1 MGWKKILVAAALL
14 VVVLVVGVYAFL
26 SFYDFNKFKPMI
38 AQAVKEATG
47 RELTIAG
54 DIDIGLSIPPA
65 LMVEDVTFQNAPW
78 SSRPNLAQ
86 VKRMEI
92 QIALLPLILGDFD
105 FIRIVLI
112 EPDVIVEFNS
122 SGTSNF
128 AFDAPGGEEEEEDT
142 ALPVLIFSDVHI
154 EKGLFSYKDAQSGL
168 TFTVRL
174 DRLDGGIPGFDKSL
188 KLDFEGAFDDI
199 PLTLEGTLGPII
211 AWIEPGH
218 PLPAKLTAGAGGG
231 TVNVKGEIRDPINF
245 KDLVFT
251 VTGEGPSIA
260 EIAKLVGVTDM
271 PELGAFKLDAKVA
284 DPEGKLALE
293 GFDLHVGSEELAEV
307 SLNGTI
313 KDLLAMGGIKLDFAV
328 RGKDAA
334 KLREFG
340 LPPPLACGAYSA
352 SCRIFDPEI
361 SVYSVSDLRIAL
373 GENEIGGHVDLNL
386 TAKPQYLTAKLTSQK
401 FALGPFNLAAKVTG
415 PADQLALEK
424 LDLQVGTED
433 LAAVRLNGGVQDLL
447 KLDGVNLNFRVRGKD
462 LANLGKLSG
471 RPLPVRGAFSASG
484 QVIVPAHK
492 NFKIPKLKITVGK
505 NDIGGSLDLNLRS
518 QRPRLSA
525 VLSSQNFDL
534 ASILTPDIAKLN
546 RVKALANLKTFKL
559 SAKLAGFPEE
569 LTVEDVDFKAG
580 TQKLAEVTLKGSIE
594 DLSAQ
599 RGINLKF
606 AVRGKNVAN
615 LEKFIGRPL
624 PIEGAFA
631 VSGQV
636 ADPAP
641 KTYKVSDL
649 KLVFGDNNIAGW
661 LDLNIVDQQI
671 RLATELS
678 TQRFNLQPVSI
689 PAIEPLTRMPDWGPL
704 KLAVKLA
711 GSGDKFAVENLDLNL
726 GSEELVELMLKGT
739 IKDLS
744 AQQGVKLEFAV
755 RGKDLANLKKMGG
768 PALPFQGPFNC
779 SGQFVD
785 PAPRIYKIPALKVVI
800 GDSNSSGSVE
810 LNLAK
815 QRAKVTAALSSQK
828 MDLRPL
834 LVKDEEEG
842 TAKDT
847 LAKSDKKRDKVFSS
861 EPWSLDALKRV
872 DANIKIRDKQVLLPR
887 LALDDMTVDIL
898 LKDGNL
904 TIEPIK
910 FMIGGGSA
918 NGRFNLGS
926 QDKPSSLAMEMKID
940 QLDLGP
946 MLDELGYQ
954 RTLEGTL
961 DADVTLAGSGKS
973 LADLMAG
980 LNGRISLVMNDGQV
994 ASEYLYLLQD
1004 ILGTDVLR
1012 LINPFKKKETQ
1023 TKVNCSINDINIK
1036 DGLAECKLLLDTDQ
1050 TSIFGVGD
1058 VDLRTEKLDLG
1069 IKPVPKKGY
1078 GLDSVVKVGFSFKEL
1093 SQPFRLGGTL
1103 ADPSLVLDPT
1113 GTVFILGKMAGAVA
1127 LGPFGIAAFF
1137 ADISLGKKDPCLEAL
1152 KALEKQ
1158 DKVKSVKKPEE
1169 EEKTNKEPDDSQ
1181 TGTDEEKG
1189 KESNG
1194 FFRKLFRREK

>member
-1 MGWKKILVAAALL
+1 MAWKKILIAAALL
-14 VVVLVVGVYAFL
+14 IVVLVVGAYAFL

-65 LMVEDVTFQNAPW
+65 LMVEDISFQNAPW

-128 AFDAPGGEEEEEDT
+128 AFDAPSGEEKEKDT
-142 ALPVLIFSDVHI
+142 GLPVLIFSDVHI

-174 DRLDGGIPGFDKSL
+174 DRLDGGIPGFDKSFEL
-188 KLDFEGAFDDI
+188 NFEGAFDDI
-199 PLTLEGTLGPII
+199 PLTLEGTLGPIL

-218 PLPAKLTAGAGGG
+218 PLPANLTAGAGGA

-245 KDLVFT
+245 KDLALT
-251 VTGEGPSIA
+251 VTGEGPSIT
-260 EIAKLVGVTDM
+260 EIAKLVGMTDM
-271 PELGAFKLDAKVA
+271 PELGAFRLDAKLA

-307 SLNGTI
+307 SLKGTI
-313 KDLLAMGGIKLDFAV
+313 KDLLAMGGINLNLAV

-340 LPPPLACGAYSA
+340 LPTLLTRGAFSL
-352 SCRIFDPEI
+352 SSRIFDPEI
-361 SVYSVSDLRIAL
+361 GVYSVNDLRITL
-373 GENEIGGHVDLNL
+373 GENQVGGHVDLNL
-386 TAKPQYLTAKLTSQK
+386 TAKPPHLTAKLTSQE
-401 FALGPFNLAAKVTG
+401 FALGPYNLAVKLTG
-415 PADQLALEK
+415 PTDKLALEK
-424 LDLQVGTED
+424 VDFQIGTED
-433 LAAVRLNGGVQDLL
+433 LAVVRLNGAVKDLL
-447 KLDGVNLNFRVRGKD
+447 NLDGVNLNFRVEGND
-462 LANLGKLSG
+462 LANLKKLTG
-471 RPLPVRGAFSASG
+471 RPLLVRGAFSASG
-484 QVIVPAHK
+484 QVIVPAQK
-492 NFKIPKLKITVGK
+492 NYKIPNLKIAVGK
-505 NDIGGSLDLNLRS
+505 NDITGSLDLNLRS
-518 QRPRLSA
+518 QRPRLAA
-525 VLSSQNFDL
+525 VLSSRKFDL
-534 ASILTPDIAKLN
+534 ASLLTPKIAKLDW
-546 RVKALANLKTFKL
+546 VDALANLKRFKL
-559 SAKLAGFPEE
+559 SAMLAGFGKE
-569 LTVEDVDFKAG
+569 LSLEDVDFRAG
-580 TQKLAEVTLKGSIE
+580 TQKLAEVTLKGSMK
-594 DLSAQ
+594 DLTAQ
-599 RGINLKF
+599 RGINLDF

-624 PIEGAFA
+624 PLQGAFA
-631 VSGQV
+631 ISGQI
-636 ADPAP
+636 ADPAA
-641 KTYKVSDL
+641 KTYKVRDL
-649 KLVFGDNNIAGW
+649 KLILGDNHIAGW
-661 LDLNIVDQQI
+661 LDVNLADQRT

-678 TQRFNLQPVSI
+678 TERFNLQPVSI
-689 PAIEPLTRMPDWGPL
+689 AAIAPLTRMPDWGPF
-704 KLAVKLA
+704 KLAVKLS
-711 GSGDKFAVENLDLNL
+711 GSGNKFAVENLDFNL
-726 GSEELVELMLKGT
+726 GSEELLELMLKGT
-739 IKDLS
+739 IKDLLT
-744 AQQGVKLEFAV
+744 QHGVKLDLSV
-755 RGKDLANLKKMGG
+755 RGKDLANLRKMGG

-779 SGQFVD
+779 SGEFVD
-785 PAPRIYKIPALKVVI
+785 PAPRIYRIPSLKVVM
-800 GDSNSSGSVE
+800 GDSDGIGSVE
-810 LNLAK
+810 VNLAK
-815 QRAKVTAALSSQK
+815 QRPKVTAALSSQK
-828 MDLRPL
+828 MDLRAL
-834 LVKDEEEG
+834 LVKAEEEG
-842 TAKDT
+842 SAKGMPE
-847 LAKSDKKRDKVFSS
+847 KSDKKRDKVFSS
-861 EPWSLDALKRV
+861 KPWSLEALKQV
-872 DANIKIRDKQVLLPR
+872 DADIKIRDKQLLLPR
-887 LALDDMTVDIL
+887 LALDDMAVDIL
-898 LKDGNL
+898 LKEGNL
-904 TIEPIK
+904 TVEPIK

-926 QDKPSSLAMEMKID
+926 QDKLASLVMEMKID

-961 DADVTLAGSGKS
+961 DTNVTLTGSGNS
-973 LADLMAG
+973 VADLMAR

-1023 TKVNCSINDINIK
+1023 TKVNCFINDITVK

-1058 VDLRTEKLDLG
+1058 VDLGTEKLDVG
-1069 IKPVPKKGY
+1069 IKPVPKKKY
-1078 GLDSVVKVGFSFKEL
+1078 GVENVVKLGFSFKEL

-1103 ADPSLVLDPT
+1103 AHPSLVVDRN
-1113 GTVFILGKMAGAVA
+1113 GTLYVLGKMAGAVT

-1137 ADISLGKKDPCLEAL
+1137 ADISLGKKDPCLKAL
-1152 KALEKQ
+1152 KALEK
-1158 DKVKSVKKPEE
+1158 EE
-1169 EEKTNKEPDDSQ
+1169 EEKTDKEPDESQ
-1181 TGTDEEKG
+1181 TGTDKEKG

>member
-1 MGWKKILVAAALL
+1 MGWKKILIAAALL
-14 VVVLVVGVYAFL
+14 VVVLVVAAYAFL

-128 AFDAPGGEEEEEDT
+128 AFDTLGGEEEEDT

-154 EKGLFSYKDAQSGL
+154 EKGLFSYKDAESGL
-168 TFTVRL
+168 TFAVRL
-174 DRLDGGIPGFDKSL
+174 DRLDGGIPGFDKSF

-218 PLPAKLTAGAGGG
+218 PLPANLTAGASGA
-231 TVNVKGEIRDPINF
+231 TVNVKGDIGDPINF
-245 KDLVFT
+245 KDLAFT
-251 VTGEGPSIA
+251 VTVEGPSIP
-260 EIAKLVGVTDM
+260 EIVKLVGVTDM
-271 PELGAFKLDAKVA
+271 PELGAFKLEAKVA
-284 DPEGKLALE
+284 DPKGKLALE
-293 GFDLHVGSEELAEV
+293 GFDLHVGSGELAEI
-307 SLNGTI
+307 SLNGAI
-313 KDLLAMGGIKLDFAV
+313 KDLLALGGINLNFTV

-334 KLREFG
+334 KLRAFG
-340 LPPPLACGAYSA
+340 LPAPLTRGAFSA
-352 SCRIFDPEI
+352 SGRIFDPKVG
-361 SVYSVSDLRIAL
+361 VYSVNHLRIAV
-373 GENEIGGHVDLNL
+373 GENEIGGRLDLNL
-386 TAKPQYLTAKLTSQK
+386 TAKPQYLTAKLTSRK
-401 FALGPFNLAAKVTG
+401 CALGPYNLEAKLTG
-415 PADQLALEK
+415 PTDQLALEK
-424 LDLQVGTED
+424 LDLQIGTED
-433 LAAVRLNGGVQDLL
+433 LAVVSLNGAIKDLL

-462 LANLGKLSG
+462 LANLKKLSG
-471 RPLPVRGAFSASG
+471 QPLPVRGAFSASG
-484 QVIVPAHK
+484 QVIVPAHN
-492 NFKIPKLKITVGK
+492 NFKIPNLKIAVGK
-505 NDIGGSLDLNLRS
+505 NHIAGSLDLNRRG

-525 VLSSQNFDL
+525 VLSCQNFDL

-546 RVKALANLKTFKL
+546 WAKALSDLKTFKL
-559 SAKLAGFPEE
+559 SAKLAGFAEE
-569 LTVEDVDFKAG
+569 LTVEDVDFQAG

-636 ADPAP
+636 ADPAA
-641 KTYKVSDL
+641 KVYKVSDL
-649 KLVFGDNNIAGW
+649 KIVLGENNLAGW
-661 LDLNIVDQQI
+661 VDLNLAGQQI

-689 PAIEPLTRMPDWGPL
+689 PAIEPLTRIPDWGPL
-704 KLAVKLA
+704 KLSVKLA
-711 GSGDKFAVENLDLNL
+711 GSCDKFTVENLDLNL

-739 IKDLS
+739 IKDLL

-755 RGKDLANLKKMGG
+755 RGKNLANLKKMGG
-768 PALPFQGPFNC
+768 PSLPFQGPFNF
-779 SGQFVD
+779 SGQLVD
-785 PAPRIYKIPALKVVI
+785 PVPRIYKIPSLKVVM

-810 LNLAK
+810 LNLAT
-815 QRAKVTAALSSQK
+815 QRPKVTVALSSQK

-834 LVKDEEEG
+834 LVKAEEKG

-847 LAKSDKKRDKVFSS
+847 PAKPDKKRDRVFSS
-861 EPWSLDALKRV
+861 EPWSLDGLKRV
-872 DANIKIRDKQVLLPR
+872 DADIKIRDKQVLLPR

-961 DADVTLAGSGKS
+961 DTDVTLAGSGNS

-980 LNGRISLVMNDGQV
+980 LNGGISIVMKDGQV

-1004 ILGTDVLR
+1004 IFGTDVLR

-1023 TKVNCSINDINIK
+1023 TKVNCCVNDINIK

-1078 GLDSVVKVGFSFKEL
+1078 GHDSVAKVSFSFMEL
-1093 SQPFRLGGTL
+1093 SRPFELGGTL
-1103 ADPSLVLDPT
+1103 AHPSLALDLT
-1113 GTVFILGKMAGAVA
+1113 RTFFMLGKAVGAVA
-1127 LGPFGIAAFF
+1127 LGPYGIAAFF
-1137 ADISLGKKDPCLEAL
+1137 VDVFLGKKDPCLEAL
-1152 KALEKQ
+1152 KALEKKN
-1158 DKVKSVKKPEE
+1158 KVKSGKKPEE
-1169 EEKTNKEPDDSQ
+1169 EEKTDKEPDESQ

-1194 FFRKLFRREK
+1194 FFGKLFRREK

>member
-1 MGWKKILVAAALL
+1 MRWRKILIAAALL
-14 VVVLVVGVYAFL
+14 VVVLVVAAYAFL
-26 SFYDFNKFKPMI
+26 SFYDLNKFKPMI

-54 DIDIGLSIPPA
+54 DIDIGLSIPPT
-65 LMVEDVTFQNAPW
+65 LLVEDVTFQNAHW

-112 EPDVIVEFNS
+112 EPDLIVEFNS
-122 SGTSNF
+122 SGISNF
-128 AFDAPGGEEEEEDT
+128 AFDTSAGEEEEET
-142 ALPVLIFSDVHI
+142 ALPVLIFSHVHI
-154 EKGLFSYKDAQSGL
+154 EKGLFSYKDAESGL
-168 TFTVRL
+168 TFAVRL

-188 KLDFEGAFDDI
+188 KLNFEGAFDDI

-218 PLPAKLTAGAGGG
+218 TLPANLTAGAAGAS
-231 TVNVKGEIRDPINF
+231 VNVKGEIRDPINF
-245 KDLVFT
+245 KDLAFT
-251 VTGEGPSIA
+251 VTGEGSSIA

-271 PELGAFKLDAKVA
+271 PELGAFELDAKVA

-293 GFDLHVGSEELAEV
+293 GFDLLVGSEELAEI

-313 KDLLAMGGIKLDFAV
+313 KDLLALGGINLNFTV

-334 KLREFG
+334 KLTEFG
-340 LPPPLACGAYSA
+340 LPPPLVRGAFSA
-352 SCRIFDPEI
+352 SGRIFDPRVG
-361 SVYSVSDLRIAL
+361 VYSVSDLRIAL
-373 GENEIGGHVDLNL
+373 GENEVGGRLDLNL

-401 FALGPFNLAAKVTG
+401 FALGPYNLEAKVTG
-415 PADQLALEK
+415 PTDKLALEK
-424 LDLQVGTED
+424 LDLRIGTED
-433 LAAVRLNGGVQDLL
+433 LALIRLNGAIKDLL

-471 RPLPVRGAFSASG
+471 LPLPVRGAFSASG
-484 QVIVPAHK
+484 QVIVPAHN
-492 NFKIPKLKITVGK
+492 NFKIPNLKITVGK
-505 NDIGGSLDLNLRS
+505 NHIAGSLDLNRRG

-525 VLSSQNFDL
+525 VLSSRKFDL
-534 ASILTPDIAKLN
+534 ASLLTPEIAKIDW
-546 RVKALANLKTFKL
+546 VKALANLKTFKL
-559 SAKLAGFPEE
+559 SAKLAGFAEE
-569 LTVEDVDFKAG
+569 ITVEDVDFQAG
-580 TQKLAEVTLKGSIE
+580 TQKLAEVTLKGSIK

-599 RGINLKF
+599 RGINLNF

-636 ADPAP
+636 ADAAP
-641 KTYKVSDL
+641 KVYKVSDL
-649 KLVFGDNNIAGW
+649 KVVLGENNLAGW
-661 LDLNIVDQQI
+661 VDLNLADQRTQ
-671 RLATELS
+671 LAMELS
-678 TQRFNLQPVSI
+678 TQRFNLRPVSI
-689 PAIEPLTRMPDWGPL
+689 PAIEPLTRMPDWGPF
-704 KLAVKLA
+704 KLSVKLA
-711 GSGDKFAVENLDLNL
+711 GSGDKFTVENLDLNL

-739 IKDLS
+739 IKDLL

-755 RGKDLANLKKMGG
+755 RGKNLANLKEMGG
-768 PALPFQGPFNC
+768 PALPFQGPFSF

-785 PAPRIYKIPALKVVI
+785 PAPGIYKIPSLKVVM
-800 GDSNSSGSVE
+800 GDSDSSGWVE

-815 QRAKVTAALSSQK
+815 QRPKVTAALSSQK

-834 LVKDEEEG
+834 LVKVEEKD

-847 LAKSDKKRDKVFSS
+847 PAKPDKKKDKVFSS
-861 EPWSLDALKRV
+861 EPWSLDALNLI
-872 DANIKIRDKQVLLPR
+872 DADIKIRDKQVLLPR
-887 LALDDMTVDIL
+887 VALDDMTVDIL
-898 LKDGNL
+898 LKNGNL
-904 TIEPIK
+904 TIEPIR

-918 NGRFNLGS
+918 NGRLNLCS
-926 QDKPSSLAMEMKID
+926 QDKPSSLAMEMKIE

-946 MLDELGYQ
+946 MLDKLGYQ
-954 RTLEGTL
+954 QTLEGTL
-961 DADVTLAGSGKS
+961 NADITLAGSGNS

-980 LNGRISLVMNDGQV
+980 LNGGISVVMMDGQV
-994 ASEYLYLLQD
+994 ATKYLNLLQN

-1012 LINPFKKKETQ
+1012 LVNPFKKKETQ
-1023 TKVNCSINDINIK
+1023 TKVNCFINDINVK

-1058 VDLRTEKLDLG
+1058 VDLRTEKLDLV

-1078 GLDSVVKVGFSFKEL
+1078 GLDSVAKVSFSFKEL
-1093 SQPFRLGGTL
+1093 SQPFELGGTL
-1103 ADPSLVLDPT
+1103 AHPSLALDPT
-1113 GTVFILGKMAGAVA
+1113 RTLFILGKMAGAVA

-1137 ADISLGKKDPCLEAL
+1137 ADVSLGKKDPCLEAL
-1152 KALEKQ
+1152 KALEKE
-1158 DKVKSVKKPEE
+1158 D
-1169 EEKTNKEPDDSQ
+1169 
-1181 TGTDEEKG
+1181 

-1194 FFRKLFRREK
+1194 FFRKLFRRGQ

>member
-1 MGWKKILVAAALL
+1 MRWRKILIAAALL

-26 SFYDFNKFKPMI
+26 SFYDLNKFKPMI

-54 DIDIGLSIPPA
+54 DIDIGLSIPPT

-112 EPDVIVEFNS
+112 EPDLIVEFNS
-122 SGTSNF
+122 SGISNF
-128 AFDAPGGEEEEEDT
+128 AFDTSAGEEEEDT
-142 ALPVLIFSDVHI
+142 ALPVLIFSRVHI
-154 EKGLFSYKDAQSGL
+154 EKGIFSYKDAESGL
-168 TFTVRL
+168 TFAVRL

-218 PLPAKLTAGAGGG
+218 PLPANLTAGAAGAS
-231 TVNVKGEIRDPINF
+231 VNVKGEVRDPINF
-245 KDLVFT
+245 KDLAFT

-271 PELGAFKLDAKVA
+271 PELGAFELDAKVA

-293 GFDLHVGSEELAEV
+293 GFDLLVGSEELAEI

-313 KDLLAMGGIKLDFAV
+313 KDLLALGGINLNFTV

-334 KLREFG
+334 KLTEFG
-340 LPPPLACGAYSA
+340 LPPPLVRGAFSA
-352 SCRIFDPEI
+352 SGRIFDPRVG
-361 SVYSVSDLRIAL
+361 VYSVSDLRIAL
-373 GENEIGGHVDLNL
+373 GENEVGGRLDLNL

-401 FALGPFNLAAKVTG
+401 FALGPYNVEVKVTG
-415 PADQLALEK
+415 PTDKLALEK
-424 LDLQVGTED
+424 LDLQIGTED
-433 LAAVRLNGGVQDLL
+433 LAVVRLNGAIKDLL

-462 LANLGKLSG
+462 LSNLKKLSG
-471 RPLPVRGAFSASG
+471 RPLPVQGAFSASG

-492 NFKIPKLKITVGK
+492 NFKIPKLKIAVGK
-505 NDIGGSLDLNLRS
+505 NHIAGSLDLNLRS
-518 QRPRLSA
+518 ERPRLSA

-546 RVKALANLKTFKL
+546 WAKALADLKTFKL
-559 SAKLAGFPEE
+559 AVKLAGFPKEI
-569 LTVEDVDFKAG
+569 TVEDVDFQAG
-580 TQKLAEVTLKGSIE
+580 TQKLAEVTLRGSIE
-594 DLSAQ
+594 DLSAR
-599 RGINLKF
+599 RGINLQF

-636 ADPAP
+636 ADAAP
-641 KTYKVSDL
+641 KVYKVSDL
-649 KLVFGDNNIAGW
+649 KVVLGENNLAGW
-661 LDLNIVDQQI
+661 VDLNLADQRTQ
-671 RLATELS
+671 LAVELS
-678 TQRFNLQPVSI
+678 TQRFNLRPVSI

-704 KLAVKLA
+704 KLSVKLA
-711 GSGDKFAVENLDLNL
+711 GSGDKFTVENLDLNL

-739 IKDLS
+739 IKDLL

-755 RGKDLANLKKMGG
+755 RGKNLANLKKMGG
-768 PALPFQGPFNC
+768 PAFPFQGPFNF
-779 SGQFVD
+779 SGQLVD
-785 PAPRIYKIPALKVVI
+785 PAPRIYKISSLKVVM
-800 GDSNSSGSVE
+800 GDSDASGSVE

-815 QRAKVTAALSSQK
+815 QRPKVTAAMSSQK
-828 MDLRPL
+828 IDLRPL
-834 LVKDEEEG
+834 LVKAEEKD
-842 TAKDT
+842 TAKGPP
-847 LAKSDKKRDKVFSS
+847 AKPDEKRDKVFSS
-861 EPWSLDALKRV
+861 KPWSLDALKRV
-872 DANIKIRDKQVLLPR
+872 DVDIKIRDKQVLLPR
-887 LALDDMTVDIL
+887 VALDDMTVDIL
-898 LKDGNL
+898 LKNGNL
-904 TIEPIK
+904 TVEPIK

-918 NGRFNLGS
+918 YGRFNLRS
-926 QDKPSSLAMEMKID
+926 QNKPSSLDMELKID

-946 MLDELGYQ
+946 MLDKLGYQ
-954 RTLEGTL
+954 QTLKGTL
-961 DADVTLAGSGKS
+961 NADIMLAGSGNS
-973 LADLMAG
+973 LADLMAD
-980 LNGRISLVMNDGQV
+980 LNGGISVVMMDGQV
-994 ASEYLYLLQD
+994 ASKYFNLLQR

-1023 TKVNCSINDINIK
+1023 TKVNCFINDINIK

-1050 TSIFGVGD
+1050 TSIFGAGD

-1069 IKPVPKKGY
+1069 IKPMPKKGY
-1078 GLDSVVKVGFSFKEL
+1078 GHASVAKVSFSFKEL
-1093 SQPFRLGGTL
+1093 SRPFELGGTL
-1103 ADPSLVLDPT
+1103 AHPSLALDQT
-1113 GTVFILGKMAGAVA
+1113 RTLFILGKMAGAVA

-1137 ADISLGKKDPCLEAL
+1137 ADVSLGKKDPCLEAL
-1152 KALEKQ
+1152 KALEKK
-1158 DKVKSVKKPEE
+1158 DKVKSGKKP
-1169 EEKTNKEPDDSQ
+1169 
-1181 TGTDEEKG
+1181 
-1189 KESNG
+1189 
-1194 FFRKLFRREK
+1194 